1 MREVRPTVLVWFAV
15 VCCWC
20 CCYSRKHPVRVRY
33 VRPSVLVWVPAVL
46 VIFLSVLGSSVYIS
60 NAWNPS
66 IHRLI
71 FVRLASRAFHR
82 YPSEH
87 SLNLVVVKALLR
99 DILQNILGILSVL

>member
-1 MREVRPTVLVWFAV
+1 M
-15 VCCWC
+15 
-20 CCYSRKHPVRVRY
+20 
-33 VRPSVLVWVPAVL
+33 
-46 VIFLSVLGSSVYIS
+46 YIS

-99 DILQNILGILSVL
+99 DILQNILGILSALRVLGCVLKALLRDILQNILGTLSVLGSSVYISNAWNPSVIAW